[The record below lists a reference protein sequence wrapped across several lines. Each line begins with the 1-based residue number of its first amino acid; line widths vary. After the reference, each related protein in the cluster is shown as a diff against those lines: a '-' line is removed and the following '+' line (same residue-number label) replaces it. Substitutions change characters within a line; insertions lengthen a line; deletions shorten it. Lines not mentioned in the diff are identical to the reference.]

1 MDVNRDADERAAMA
15 GLWLEAEPAVRAYV
29 FAAVR
34 NFQDA
39 EDVVQQTALTAAR
52 RFDEFDAKRPFVAW
66 ALWLAKSRII
76 DHYRAR
82 GRQRAVFSETLLDGI
97 AEALVERHPPR
108 VSAHTVALERCLEKL
123 PPKSRRLL
131 DMRYADDASME
142 TIAAAIGS
150 TAGAVRVMLFR
161 IRNLLA
167 ECVRGELATDERP

>member
-1 MDVNRDADERAAMA
+1 MNRGADERAAMA
-15 GLWLEAEPAVRAYV
+15 RLWLEAEPAVRAYV
-29 FAAVR
+29 FVAVQ

-52 RFDEFDAKRPFVAW
+52 RFEEYDAIRPFAAW
-66 ALWLAKSRII
+66 VLWLAKSRVI
-76 DHYRAR
+76 DHYRKQ
-82 GRQRAVFSETLLDGI
+82 GRQRVVFSETLLDGI
-97 AEALVERHPPR
+97 AEALVEWQSPR
-108 VSAHTVALERCLEKL
+108 ASAHAAALERCLEKL

-131 DMRYADDASME
+131 DLRYTDDASMDA
-142 TIAAAIGS
+142 IAGAIGS

>member
-1 MDVNRDADERAAMA
+1 MDVNRDADQRQAMA

-39 EDVVQQTALTAAR
+39 EDVVQQTALAAAR
-52 RFDEFDAKRPFVAW
+52 RFDEFDATRPFVAW

-82 GRQRAVFSETLLDGI
+82 GRQRAIFSETLLDGI
-97 AEALVERHPPR
+97 AEALVARQPAR
-108 VSAHTVALERCLEKL
+108 VSTYAVALERCLDKV

-167 ECVRGELATDERP
+167 ECLHSELAADERP

>member
-1 MDVNRDADERAAMA
+1 MKRDADERAALT
-15 GLWLEAEPAVRAYV
+15 GLWIDAEPAVRAYV

-34 NFQDA
+34 GFQDA

-52 RFDEFDAKRPFVAW
+52 RFGEFDARRPFVAW

-82 GRQRAVFSETLLDGI
+82 GRQQAVFSETLLDGI
-97 AEALVERHPPR
+97 AEALVTRRSPR
-108 VSAHTVALERCLEKL
+108 VSDHAVALERCLEKL
-123 PPKSRRLL
+123 PPKSRQLL
-131 DMRYADDASME
+131 DMRYSDDASME

-167 ECVRGELATDERP
+167 DCLRGERAIEDRG